1 MSNIPDLP
9 GLDIAGAVSRLGID
23 YEDLRDMFASLPAS
37 LREYLV
43 AAESAVK
50 AGDCAAVR
58 VAAHSISGVS
68 GNFGLPD
75 VRTAAQEL
83 EHAAKEGRAAELPA
97 LLAALRSPVDI
108 ACDSLGKL
116 P

>member
-9 GLDIAGAVSRLGID
+9 GLDITGAVARLGID
-23 YEDLRDMFASLPAS
+23 YEDLRDMFASLPPS
-37 LREYLV
+37 LRGYFA
-43 AAESAVK
+43 AAEKAVQT
-50 AGDCAAVR
+50 GDCAAVR
-58 VAAHSISGVS
+58 AAAHSISGMS

-75 VRTAAQEL
+75 VRAAAHEL
-83 EHAAKEGRAAELPA
+83 ELAAKEGRVAELPA